1 MSDIEENLSKVI
13 LTRLVFLNKI
23 IIGIVTGIIL
33 GGGICLATIFLIIK
47 GGTVVGPHLELLG
60 QFFIGYKVTYAG
72 SIVGLV
78 YGFVMGFII
87 GYSVSSL
94 YNWLASFRSNK
105 HERR

>member
-1 MSDIEENLSKVI
+1 MSDIEENLEKVI

-23 IIGIVTGIIL
+23 IIGIVTGIIC
-33 GGGICLATIFLIIK
+33 GGVICLATIILILK

-72 SIVGLV
+72 SLIGLA
-78 YGFVMGFII
+78 YGFVLGFLV

-94 YNWLASFRSNK
+94 YNWLASFRSNNN
-105 HERR
+105 ERG